1 MLLLDRNSA
10 PTRTV
15 YYISAICY
23 RAIRE
28 SGSIAPVDLFDI
40 LKSSREE
47 YRNLGYDFFV
57 LALDFLFILNRVII
71 DDEGR
76 VCAN

>member
-23 RAIRE
+23 QAIRD
-28 SGSIAPVDLFDI
+28 SGCIAPVDLFDM
-40 LKSSREE
+40 LKSSHEE
-47 YRNLGYDFFV
+47 YQNLGYDFFI
-57 LALDFLFILNRVII
+57 LALDFLFVLNRIII

>member
-23 RAIRE
+23 RAISDSEGIR
-28 SGSIAPVDLFDI
+28 PVDLFDK

-57 LALDFLFILNRVII
+57 LALDFLFMLNRITI